1 MICLTWHRVLNYCDN
16 SLSWMKHEPARKKQD
31 NCHETDSLLYL
42 YFFRRSLEIHPCRRL
57 RNTHGRERFYA
68 STISTSFIIK
78 FYSRLLALNICWG
91 VTRANVLCMF
101 FFFLRHMKILSQTN
115 LPGNF
120 YCRWKLLNVD
130 AQHSIVHYGYLCV
143 RFVLNQFRNI

>member
-16 SLSWMKHEPARKKQD
+16 SLSWMKHEPARKKQN

-101 FFFLRHMKILSQTN
+101 FFSQTYENFKSDKFAREFLLQMKIVKCWCAA
-115 LPGNF
+115 F
-120 YCRWKLLNVD
+120 YCALRIFMC
-130 AQHSIVHYGYLCV
+130 SFCV
-143 RFVLNQFRNI
+143 EPV